1 MAQEVLFHTSSRAN
15 AWGLFTKFKQ
25 ALNSGNP
32 IDEEFTMN
40 LSLPDLNNLSYDEII
55 TCKTNTELFST
66 RAYLLL
72 SKCYDL
78 VDFVRT
84 NDTSIITSMD
94 GNRIQFKNKLFD
106 SSSKEA
112 NFSEMIRLI
121 QTQLIMCEKI
131 YLERDD
137 LPGTI
142 TEGMKVPFF
151 QQSAIVT
158 PSRSETLL

>member
-1 MAQEVLFHTSSRAN
+1 MAQEVLYHTNSRAN

-32 IDEEFTMN
+32 IDGEFTMN
-40 LSLPDLNNLSYDEII
+40 LSLPDLNNLSHDELI
-55 TCKTNTELFST
+55 TCKTNTELFSI

-106 SSSKEA
+106 SPSKEA

-142 TEGMKVPFF
+142 TEDMKVPFL
-151 QQSAIVT
+151 QQSEIVT